1 MKNMTPKK
9 TLYFRFLSL
18 TIRIVFTPT
27 LRSYVHQS
35 IQKDILTYFEPYI
48 QKSSS
53 HLVDYTIV
61 VGNRKQPVSEYAQ
74 VLKDNS
80 LGVSLYKF
88 IHSKLIETY
97 YDISILQFHSILFR
111 LVMEYLK
118 QKNNSFCLHGSSS
131 LIKNTAV
138 IFLGESGTGKSTI
151 SHLLKDSY
159 PPLTDDQILIVKK
172 KNDFLA
178 YQLPFF
184 SKTMYPMRNTGYK
197 IRRVLYLH
205 KSRTN
210 SLRPIAPEKNAPLL
224 KKHITHNRLSSQI
237 ALFEKKKELFFDLFF
252 TKNRNSLSLLH
263 ELVSQ

>member
-1 MKNMTPKK
+1 MKNMTSTKM
-9 TLYFRFLSL
+9 LYFRFLSL

-74 VLKDNS
+74 ILKDNS

-118 QKNNSFCLHGSSS
+118 QKNSSFCLHGSSM
-131 LIKNTAV
+131 LINDKVV
-138 IFLGESGTGKSTI
+138 IFLGKSGTGKSTI
-151 SHLLKDSY
+151 SHLLRDSF

-184 SKTMYPMRNTGYK
+184 SKTMYPMRNVGYK

-205 KSRTN
+205 KSQNN
-210 SLRPIAPEKNAPLL
+210 SLIPIILKRNSQLL
-224 KKHITHNRLSSQI
+224 KKHLTFNHHSPHV
-237 ALFEKKKELFFDLFF
+237 AVFGKKNELFYDLFF

>member
-1 MKNMTPKK
+1 MTSTKM
-9 TLYFRFLSL
+9 LYFRFLSL

-74 VLKDNS
+74 ILKDNS

-118 QKNNSFCLHGSSS
+118 QKNSSFCLHGSSM
-131 LIKNTAV
+131 LINDKVV
-138 IFLGESGTGKSTI
+138 IFLGKSGTGKSTI
-151 SHLLKDSY
+151 SHLLRDSF

-184 SKTMYPMRNTGYK
+184 SKTMYPMRNVGYK

-205 KSRTN
+205 KSQNN
-210 SLRPIAPEKNAPLL
+210 SLIPIILKRNSQLL
-224 KKHITHNRLSSQI
+224 KKHLTFNHHSPHV
-237 ALFEKKKELFFDLFF
+237 AVFGKKNELFYDLFF

>member
-1 MKNMTPKK
+1 MTPKK

-74 VLKDNS
+74 ILKDNS

-118 QKNNSFCLHGSSS
+118 QKNSSFCLHGSSM
-131 LIKNTAV
+131 LINDKVV
-138 IFLGESGTGKSTI
+138 IFLGKSGTGKSTI
-151 SHLLKDSY
+151 SHLLRDSF

-184 SKTMYPMRNTGYK
+184 SKTMYPMRNVGYK

-205 KSRTN
+205 KSQNN
-210 SLRPIAPEKNAPLL
+210 SLIPIILKRNSQLL
-224 KKHITHNRLSSQI
+224 KKHLTFNHHSPHV
-237 ALFEKKKELFFDLFF
+237 AVFGKKNELFYDLFF